1 MTKAELIDALAQ
13 DTALTRKE
21 CEAVLN
27 SLTKNI
33 EKALQDGQ
41 EIKLVDFGSFKVS
54 QRAAR
59 TGRNPKTGDTIQIK
73 AARVPSF
80 KPGKKLKEAVN

>member
-41 EIKLVDFGSFKVS
+41 EIKLVDFGSFKV
-54 QRAAR
+54 
-59 TGRNPKTGDTIQIK
+59 
-73 AARVPSF
+73 
-80 KPGKKLKEAVN
+80 

>member
-1 MTKAELIDALAQ
+1 MTKAELIDALAK
-13 DTALTRKE
+13 DTTLTRKE

-27 SLTKNI
+27 SLTKSI
-33 EKALQDGQ
+33 QIALQKGQ
-41 EIKLVDFGSFKVS
+41 EIKLVGFGSFKVS

-59 TGRNPKTGDTIQIK
+59 TGRNPQTGATIQIK

-80 KPGKKLKEAVN
+80 KPGKELKEAVN